1 MNKIG
6 ISKLA
11 FLFCFFLFS
20 TFAISQRTITGN
32 VSDEKGPL
40 PGANVIEQGTQN
52 GVSTDF
58 DGNYQITLESD
69 SSSIEI
75 SYTGFFSQTI
85 KVGEQSSI
93 NLILKEDSQLLNEV
107 VVTSLGFKVSRDEQG
122 STSSVVNTQAV
133 VRSGEPTLLNTLSGK
148 AAGVQIRR
156 VSGDPGAGATIR
168 IRGANTI
175 FGASDP
181 LFIVDGV
188 PMNNSS
194 NYNSGDGRG
203 SRSGGVSNGS
213 RINDLNPSDI
223 ATLEVLKGAS
233 AAAVWGS
240 RAANG
245 VVVITTKEGQSGN
258 AKFTFTS
265 TYSMDEVSER
275 IPMQDTWGQGRAGVY
290 GATRAESWGDY
301 IPDRTGG
308 ADIFN
313 TSGQFF
319 TARDGDVYYPITAKN
334 SKETFVDKNWDNA
347 VQTGTFF
354 QNDLTISGG
363 ADTGKYFFSL
373 SNITQ
378 EGIII
383 GSAYDRTN
391 LRFNYN
397 AKLNDVISLSNK
409 MAYTYSLSDRIQQ
422 SSNTAGIMLGLLR
435 TPADFDN
442 TDYIGKYT
450 SSSGAETLNRH
461 RSYRRYLGNS
471 QNPSY
476 NNPGWTVNEQTSRAT
491 VNRITATPQITIKPN
506 NWLQIIGRGNIDFSD
521 DRRTTLYPIGS
532 AGSAFNNGAFF
543 ESEIAQRQ
551 YSFDLIGRATSDLT
565 SDISLTSTVGWSLND
580 RTYNR
585 NSGSVTGFL
594 VDSQKQT
601 TSLNSA
607 AEATSFS
614 NFRTFRKSNRGY
626 AVLNFDMF
634 DQLYLNFSGG
644 VESSSTIKGTFF
656 YPSVDAAW
664 NFTKSTIESSV
675 LSFGKLRASWGKVGV
690 QPSPH
695 QFQTLA
701 EGGFSYSSYSDPLRV
716 DSFGGGFRLDNNL
729 GNPNLEPEIKT
740 EWEIGTDLR
749 FLDNDLTLG
758 FTYYANQ
765 IEGILLD
772 VNLSPS
778 SGFSTQYGNFG
789 SMTNNGLELDLGW
802 KAINKENLQLT
813 TSLNWSKNTNE
824 VTDLFGTETINLSPG
839 ASASSRAIVGQQLGV
854 LFGTGSLTNPDG
866 SFKLDANGFP
876 QITPSPIILGDPNP
890 DWRAGLGFNLNYK
903 KLSLNVVVEHSE
915 GGDFMPRTLWVLHR
929 FGTTTATSNRETL
942 SQDLVNYRGNTV
954 TAGTTVRGNIKDFG
968 GGQVLLDENWYRTGI
983 GGGFGDN
990 QAYNF
995 GVYDATFTKVRELSL
1010 SYLIDGDGLNYI
1022 LGLDNIKLTVTGR
1035 NLININNVPGI
1046 DPETNQ
1052 YGVGNALGLDYF
1064 TNPQTK
1070 SVLFSAAFNF

>member
-1 MNKIG
+1 MKQLSKKLILSLCICLSLFAQQAFSQT
-6 ISKLA
+6 IS
-11 FLFCFFLFS
+11 
-20 TFAISQRTITGN
+20 GN
-32 VSDEKGPL
+32 VTDEAGVPL
-40 PGANVIEQGTQN
+40 PGANVIIEGTST

-58 DGNYQITLESD
+58 DGNFQIQVEQGQVLQFSFIGYMTKNITLEGQD
-69 SSSIEI
+69 TINI
-75 SYTGFFSQTI
+75 SL
-85 KVGEQSSI
+85 EPD
-93 NLILKEDSQLLNEV
+93 NQLEEV
-107 VVTSLGFKVSRDEQG
+107 VVTSLGFKVLRDQQG
-122 STSSVVNTQAV
+122 STSSVVSTNAV
-133 VRSGEPTLLNTLSGK
+133 VRSGEPTLLNSLSGK

-156 VSGDPGAGATIR
+156 VSGDPGTGSTIR

-175 FGASDP
+175 SGASDP

-223 ATLEVLKGAS
+223 ASIEVLKGAS

-245 VVVITTKEGQSGN
+245 VVVIRTKEGQSGD
-258 AKFTFTS
+258 AKITFS
-265 TYSMDEVSER
+265 SSYSFDEVSEK
-275 IPMQDTWGQGRAGVY
+275 IPMQDTWGQGRGGVY

-301 IPDRTGG
+301 IADRAGG
-308 ADIFN
+308 ADTFN

-319 TARDGDVYYPITAKN
+319 TAQDGSLYYPITAKN
-334 SKETFVDKNWDNA
+334 SRETFVDKNWDNA
-347 VQTGTFF
+347 MQTGAIF
-354 QNDLTISGG
+354 QNDFTISGG
-363 ADTGKYFFSL
+363 SEGQKYFFSL
-373 SNITQ
+373 SNLSQ

-409 MAYTYSLSDRIQQ
+409 IAYTYSVSDRIQG

-442 TDYIGKYT
+442 TDYIGTFT
-450 SSSGAETLNRH
+450 SSSGEETLNRQ

-491 VNRITATPQITIKPN
+491 VNRFTATPEITITPN
-506 NWLQIIGRGNIDFSD
+506 NWLKIIGRGNIDFAD

-551 YSFDLIGRATSDLT
+551 YSFDLIGRATTELT

-580 RTYNR
+580 RQYNR

-607 AEATSFS
+607 AEATSFQ
-614 NFRTFRKSNRGY
+614 NFRTFRRSNRGY
-626 AVLNFDMF
+626 AVLNFDIF
-634 DQLYLNFSGG
+634 DQLFVNFSGG
-644 VESSSTIKGTFF
+644 LESSSTVNGTFF

-664 NFTKSTIESSV
+664 NFTESVLESSV
-675 LSFGKLRASWGKVGV
+675 LSFGKLRASWGQVGV

-701 EGGFSYSSYSDPLRV
+701 EGGFSYSSYSDPIDI

-749 FLDNDLTLG
+749 FFDNDLTFGL
-758 FTYYANQ
+758 TYYDNK

-789 SMTNNGLELDLGW
+789 SMTNNGIELDLGW
-802 KAINKENLQLT
+802 NAIKKEDFKLS

-854 LFGTGSLTNPDG
+854 LFGTGSQTNPDG
-866 SFKLDANGFP
+866 SFLLDANGFP
-876 QITPSPIILGDPNP
+876 QITPSPVILGDPNP

-929 FGTTTATSNRETL
+929 FGTTQATSNRVTL

-1010 SYLIDGDGLNYI
+1010 SYLLDGDGLNSI
-1022 LGLDNIKLTVTGR
+1022 LGLDNIRLTATAR

-1070 SVLFSAAFNF
+1070 SVLFTAAFNF

>member
-1 MNKIG
+1 MKHLSKRLILSLCFCLSLFAQQAFSQT
-6 ISKLA
+6 IS
-11 FLFCFFLFS
+11 
-20 TFAISQRTITGN
+20 GN
-32 VSDEKGPL
+32 VTDEAGVPL
-40 PGANVIEQGTQN
+40 PAANVIIEGTSV

-58 DGNYQITLESD
+58 DGNFQIQVEQGQVLQFSFIGYMTKNITLEGQD
-69 SSSIEI
+69 TINI
-75 SYTGFFSQTI
+75 SL
-85 KVGEQSSI
+85 EPD
-93 NLILKEDSQLLNEV
+93 NQLEEV
-107 VVTSLGFKVSRDEQG
+107 VVTSLGFKVLRDQQG
-122 STSSVVNTQAV
+122 STSSVVSTNAV
-133 VRSGEPTLLNTLSGK
+133 VRSGEPTLLNSLSGK

-156 VSGDPGAGATIR
+156 VSGDPGAGSTIR

-175 FGASDP
+175 SGASDP

-203 SRSGGVSNGS
+203 SRAGGVSNGS
-213 RINDLNPSDI
+213 RINDINPSDI
-223 ATLEVLKGAS
+223 ASIEVLKGAS

-245 VVVITTKEGQSGN
+245 VVVIRTKEGQSGD
-258 AKFTFTS
+258 AKITFS
-265 TYSMDEVSER
+265 SSYSFDEVSEK
-275 IPMQDTWGQGRAGVY
+275 IPMQDTWGQGRGGVY

-301 IPDRTGG
+301 IAGRAGG
-308 ADIFN
+308 ADTFN

-319 TARDGDVYYPITAKN
+319 TAQDGSLYYPITAKN
-334 SKETFVDKNWDNA
+334 SRETFVDKNWDNA
-347 VQTGTFF
+347 MQTGAIF
-354 QNDLTISGG
+354 QNDFTISGG
-363 ADTGKYFFSL
+363 SEGQKYFFSL
-373 SNITQ
+373 SNLSQ

-409 MAYTYSLSDRIQQ
+409 IAYTYSVSDRIQG

-442 TDYIGKYT
+442 TDYIGTYT
-450 SSSGAETLNRH
+450 SSSGEETLNRQ

-491 VNRITATPQITIKPN
+491 VNRFTATPEITITPN
-506 NWLQIIGRGNIDFSD
+506 NWLKIIGRGNIDFAD

-532 AGSAFNNGAFF
+532 AGSEFNNGAFF

-551 YSFDLIGRATSDLT
+551 YSFDLIGRATTELT

-580 RTYNR
+580 RQYNR

-607 AEATSFS
+607 AEATSFQ
-614 NFRTFRKSNRGY
+614 NFRTFRRSNRGY
-626 AVLNFDMF
+626 AVLNFDIF
-634 DQLYLNFSGG
+634 DQLFVNFSGG
-644 VESSSTIKGTFF
+644 LESSSTVNGTFF

-664 NFTKSTIESSV
+664 NFTESVLESSV
-675 LSFGKLRASWGKVGV
+675 LSFGKLRASWGQVGV

-701 EGGFSYSSYSDPLRV
+701 EGGFSYSSYSDPIDI

-749 FLDNDLTLG
+749 FFDNDLTFGL
-758 FTYYANQ
+758 TYYDNK

-789 SMTNNGLELDLGW
+789 SMTNNGIELDLGW
-802 KAINKENLQLT
+802 NAIKKEDFKLS

-854 LFGTGSLTNPDG
+854 LFGTGSQTNPDG
-866 SFKLDANGFP
+866 SFLLDANGFP
-876 QITPSPIILGDPNP
+876 QITPSPVILGDPNP

-929 FGTTTATSNRETL
+929 FGTTEATSNRVTL

-1010 SYLIDGDGLNYI
+1010 SYLLDGDGLNSI
-1022 LGLDNIKLTVTGR
+1022 LGLDNIRLTATAR

-1070 SVLFSAAFNF
+1070 SVLFTAAFNF

>member
-1 MNKIG
+1 MKHLSKRLILSLCFCLSLFAQQAFSQT
-6 ISKLA
+6 IS
-11 FLFCFFLFS
+11 
-20 TFAISQRTITGN
+20 GN
-32 VSDEKGPL
+32 VTDEAGVPL
-40 PGANVIEQGTQN
+40 PAANVIIEGTSI

-58 DGNYQITLESD
+58 DGNFQIQVEQGQVLQFSFIGYMTKNITLEGQD
-69 SSSIEI
+69 TINI
-75 SYTGFFSQTI
+75 SL
-85 KVGEQSSI
+85 EPD
-93 NLILKEDSQLLNEV
+93 NQLEEV
-107 VVTSLGFKVSRDEQG
+107 VVTSLGFKVLRDQQG
-122 STSSVVNTQAV
+122 STSSVVSTNAV
-133 VRSGEPTLLNTLSGK
+133 VRSGEPTLLNSLSGK

-156 VSGDPGAGATIR
+156 VSGDPGAGSTIR

-175 FGASDP
+175 SGASDP

-203 SRSGGVSNGS
+203 SRAGGVSNGS
-213 RINDLNPSDI
+213 RINDINPSDI
-223 ATLEVLKGAS
+223 ASIEVLKGAS

-245 VVVITTKEGQSGN
+245 VVVIRTKEGQSGD
-258 AKFTFTS
+258 AKITFS
-265 TYSMDEVSER
+265 SSYSFDEVSEK
-275 IPMQDTWGQGRAGVY
+275 IPMQDTWGQGRGGVY

-301 IPDRTGG
+301 IADRAGG
-308 ADIFN
+308 ADTFN

-319 TARDGDVYYPITAKN
+319 TAQDGSLYYPITAKN
-334 SKETFVDKNWDNA
+334 SRETFVDKNWDNA
-347 VQTGTFF
+347 MQTGAIF
-354 QNDLTISGG
+354 QNDFTISGG
-363 ADTGKYFFSL
+363 SEGQKYFFSL
-373 SNITQ
+373 SNLSQ

-409 MAYTYSLSDRIQQ
+409 IAYTYSVSDRIQG

-442 TDYIGKYT
+442 TDYIGTYT
-450 SSSGAETLNRH
+450 SSSGEETLNRQ

-491 VNRITATPQITIKPN
+491 VNRFTATPEITITPN
-506 NWLQIIGRGNIDFSD
+506 NWLKIIGRGNIDFAD

-551 YSFDLIGRATSDLT
+551 YSFDLIGRATTELT

-580 RTYNR
+580 RQYNR

-607 AEATSFS
+607 AEATSFQ
-614 NFRTFRKSNRGY
+614 NFRTFRRSNRGY
-626 AVLNFDMF
+626 AVLNFDIF
-634 DQLYLNFSGG
+634 DQLFVNFSGG
-644 VESSSTIKGTFF
+644 LESSSTVNGTFF

-664 NFTKSTIESSV
+664 NFTESVLESSV
-675 LSFGKLRASWGKVGV
+675 LSFGKLRASWGQVGV

-701 EGGFSYSSYSDPLRV
+701 EGGFSYSSYSDPIDI

-749 FLDNDLTLG
+749 FFDNDLTFGL
-758 FTYYANQ
+758 TYYDNK

-789 SMTNNGLELDLGW
+789 SMTNNGIELDLGW
-802 KAINKENLQLT
+802 NAIKKEDFKLS

-854 LFGTGSLTNPDG
+854 LFGTGSQTNPDG
-866 SFKLDANGFP
+866 SFLLDANGFP
-876 QITPSPIILGDPNP
+876 QITPSPVILGDPNP

-903 KLSLNVVVEHSE
+903 KLSLNVVIEHSE

-929 FGTTTATSNRETL
+929 FGTTEATSNRVTL

-1010 SYLIDGDGLNYI
+1010 SYLLDGDGLNSI
-1022 LGLDNIKLTVTGR
+1022 LGLDNIRLTATAR

-1070 SVLFSAAFNF
+1070 SVLFTAAFNF

>member
-1 MNKIG
+1 MKQLSTTLILSLCFCLSLFAQQAFSQT
-6 ISKLA
+6 IS
-11 FLFCFFLFS
+11 
-20 TFAISQRTITGN
+20 GN
-32 VSDEKGPL
+32 VTDEAGVPL
-40 PGANVIEQGTQN
+40 PGANVIIEGTSS

-58 DGNYQITLESD
+58 DGNFQIQAEQGQVLQF
-69 SSSIEI
+69 
-75 SYTGFFSQTI
+75 SYIGYMTQDI
-85 KVGEQSSI
+85 KVEGQDTI
-93 NLILKEDSQLLNEV
+93 NVSLEPDNQLEEV
-107 VVTSLGFKVSRDEQG
+107 VVTSLGFKVLRDQQG
-122 STSSVVNTQAV
+122 STSSVVSTNSV
-133 VRSGEPTLLNTLSGK
+133 VRSGEPTLLNSLSGK

-156 VSGDPGAGATIR
+156 ISGDPGAGSTIR

-175 FGASDP
+175 SGASDP

-194 NYNSGDGRG
+194 NYNSADGRG
-203 SRSGGVSNGS
+203 SRAGGVSNGS
-213 RINDLNPSDI
+213 RINDINPSDI
-223 ATLEVLKGAS
+223 ASIEVLKGAS

-245 VVVITTKEGQSGN
+245 VVVITTKEGQSGD
-258 AKFTFTS
+258 AKITFS
-265 TYSMDEVSER
+265 SSYSFDEVSER
-275 IPMQDTWGQGRAGVY
+275 IPMQNTWGQGRGGVY

-301 IPDRTGG
+301 MPDRAGG
-308 ADIFN
+308 ADTFD

-319 TARDGDVYYPITAKN
+319 TAQDGSIYYPITGKN
-334 SKETFVDKNWDNA
+334 SRESYVDRNWENA
-347 VQTGTFF
+347 MQTGTIF

-363 ADTGKYFFSL
+363 SDGQKYFFSL
-373 SNITQ
+373 SNLSQ
-378 EGIII
+378 DGIII

-409 MAYTYSLSDRIQQ
+409 MAYTYSVSDRIQG

-435 TPADFDN
+435 TPPDFDN
-442 TDYIGKYT
+442 TDYIGTYT

-491 VNRITATPQITIKPN
+491 VNRLTATPEITITPN
-506 NWLQIIGRGNIDFSD
+506 NWLQIIGRGNIDFAD
-521 DRRTTLYPIGS
+521 DRRTTFYPIGS
-532 AGSAFNNGAFF
+532 AGSDFNNGAFY

-551 YSFDLIGRATSDLT
+551 YSFDLIGRATTELT

-580 RTYNR
+580 RQYNR

-607 AEATSFS
+607 AEATSFE
-614 NFRTFRKSNRGY
+614 NFRTFRRSNRGY

-634 DQLYLNFSGG
+634 DQLFVNFSGG
-644 VESSSTIKGTFF
+644 LESSSTVNGTFF

-664 NFTKSTIESSV
+664 NFTESVLESSV

-701 EGGFSYSSYSDPLRV
+701 EGGFQYSTYSDPIAV

-749 FLDNDLTLG
+749 FFNNDLTFGL
-758 FTYYANQ
+758 TYYDNV

-772 VNLSPS
+772 VSLSPS

-789 SMTNNGLELDLGW
+789 SMTNNGIELDLGW
-802 KAINKENLQLT
+802 NAIKKEDFKLS

-854 LFGTGSLTNPDG
+854 LFGTGSQTNPDG
-866 SFKLDANGFP
+866 SFILDENGFP
-876 QITPSPIILGDPNP
+876 QITPSPVILGDPNP

-903 KLSLNVVVEHSE
+903 KLSLNVVIEHSE

-929 FGTTTATSNRETL
+929 FGTTEATSNRVTL

-954 TAGTTVRGNIKDFG
+954 NAGTTVRGNIKDFG

-990 QAYNF
+990 QVYNF

-1010 SYLIDGDGLNYI
+1010 SYLIDSEGLNSI
-1022 LGLDNIKLTVTGR
+1022 LGLDNIKLTATAR

-1070 SVLFSAAFNF
+1070 SVLFTAAFNF

>member
-1 MNKIG
+1 MKQLSKKLILSLCICLSLFAQQAFSQT
-6 ISKLA
+6 IS
-11 FLFCFFLFS
+11 
-20 TFAISQRTITGN
+20 GN
-32 VSDEKGPL
+32 VTDEAGVPL
-40 PGANVIEQGTQN
+40 PGANVIIEGTST

-58 DGNYQITLESD
+58 DGNFQIQVEQGQVLQFSFIGYMTKNITLEGQD
-69 SSSIEI
+69 
-75 SYTGFFSQTI
+75 TI
-85 KVGEQSSI
+85 NTSLEPD
-93 NLILKEDSQLLNEV
+93 NQLEEV
-107 VVTSLGFKVSRDEQG
+107 VVTSLGFKVLRDQQG
-122 STSSVVNTQAV
+122 STSSVVSTNAV
-133 VRSGEPTLLNTLSGK
+133 VRSGEPTLLNSLSGK

-156 VSGDPGAGATIR
+156 VSGDPGAGSTIR

-175 FGASDP
+175 SGASDP

-223 ATLEVLKGAS
+223 ASIEVLKGAS

-245 VVVITTKEGQSGN
+245 VVVIRTKEGQSGD
-258 AKFTFTS
+258 AKITFS
-265 TYSMDEVSER
+265 SSYSFDEVSEK
-275 IPMQDTWGQGRAGVY
+275 IPMQDTWGQGRGGVY

-301 IPDRTGG
+301 IADRAGG
-308 ADIFN
+308 ADTFN

-319 TARDGDVYYPITAKN
+319 TAQDGSLYYPITAKN
-334 SKETFVDKNWDNA
+334 SRETFVDKNWDNA
-347 VQTGTFF
+347 MQTGAIF
-354 QNDLTISGG
+354 QNDFTISGG
-363 ADTGKYFFSL
+363 SEGQKYFFSL
-373 SNITQ
+373 SNLSQ

-409 MAYTYSLSDRIQQ
+409 IAYTYSVSDRIQG

-442 TDYIGKYT
+442 TDYIGTYT
-450 SSSGAETLNRH
+450 SSSGEETLNRQ

-491 VNRITATPQITIKPN
+491 VNRFTATPEITITPN
-506 NWLQIIGRGNIDFSD
+506 NWLKIIGRGNIDFAD

-551 YSFDLIGRATSDLT
+551 YSFDLIGRATTELT

-580 RTYNR
+580 RQYNR

-607 AEATSFS
+607 AEATSFQ
-614 NFRTFRKSNRGY
+614 NFRTFRRSNRGY
-626 AVLNFDMF
+626 AVLNFDIF
-634 DQLYLNFSGG
+634 DQLFVNFSGG
-644 VESSSTIKGTFF
+644 LESSSTVNGTFF

-664 NFTKSTIESSV
+664 NFTESVLESSV
-675 LSFGKLRASWGKVGV
+675 LSFGKLRASWGQVGV

-701 EGGFSYSSYSDPLRV
+701 EGGFSYSSYSDPIDI

-749 FLDNDLTLG
+749 FFDNDLTFGL
-758 FTYYANQ
+758 TYYDNK

-789 SMTNNGLELDLGW
+789 SMTNNGIELDLGW
-802 KAINKENLQLT
+802 NAIKKEDFKLS

-854 LFGTGSLTNPDG
+854 LFGTGSQTNPDG
-866 SFKLDANGFP
+866 SFLLDANGFP
-876 QITPSPIILGDPNP
+876 QITPSPVILGDPNP

-929 FGTTTATSNRETL
+929 FGTTEATSNRVTL

-1010 SYLIDGDGLNYI
+1010 SYLLDGDGLNSI
-1022 LGLDNIKLTVTGR
+1022 LGLDNIRLTATAR

-1070 SVLFSAAFNF
+1070 SVLFTAAFNF

>member
-1 MNKIG
+1 MKKIS

-11 FLFCFFLFS
+11 FLFCFFVFS
-20 TFAISQRTITGN
+20 NYAISQQTITGN
-32 VSDEKGPL
+32 VSDDNGPL
-40 PGANVIEQGTQN
+40 PGANIIEKGTQN

-85 KVGEQSSI
+85 KVSEQSSI
-93 NLILKEDSQLLNEV
+93 DVILKQDSQLLNEV

-122 STSSVVNTQAV
+122 SASSVVNTEAV

-175 FGASDP
+175 SGASDP

-319 TARDGDVYYPITAKN
+319 TARDGNVYYPITAKN

-442 TDYIGKYT
+442 TDYIGTYT

-607 AEATSFS
+607 AEATSFD

-664 NFTKSTIESSV
+664 NFTKSTINSSV

-740 EWEIGTDLR
+740 EWEIGADLR
-749 FLDNDLTLG
+749 FLDDDLTLG
-758 FTYYANQ
+758 FTYYDNQ

-802 KAINKENLQLT
+802 KAINKDNLQLT

-824 VTDLFGTETINLSPG
+824 VTDLYGTETINLSPG
-839 ASASSRAIVGQQLGV
+839 ASASSRAIVGEQLGV
-854 LFGTGSLTNPDG
+854 LFGTGSQTNPDG
-866 SFKLDANGFP
+866 TLLLDANGFP
-876 QITPSPIILGDPNP
+876 QITPSPVILGDPNP

-1010 SYLIDGDGLNYI
+1010 SYLIDSDGLNYI
-1022 LGLDNIKLTVTGR
+1022 LGLDNIKLTLTGR

>member
-1 MNKIG
+1 MKQL
-6 ISKLA
+6 SKKLILSLCICLS
-11 FLFCFFLFS
+11 LFAQQ
-20 TFAISQRTITGN
+20 AISQTISGN
-32 VSDEKGPL
+32 VTDEAGVPL
-40 PGANVIEQGTQN
+40 PGANVIIEGTSI

-58 DGNYQITLESD
+58 DGNFQIQVEQGQVLQFSFIGYMTKNITLEGQD
-69 SSSIEI
+69 TINI
-75 SYTGFFSQTI
+75 SL
-85 KVGEQSSI
+85 EPD
-93 NLILKEDSQLLNEV
+93 NQLEEV
-107 VVTSLGFKVSRDEQG
+107 VVTSLGFKVLRDQQG
-122 STSSVVNTQAV
+122 STSSVVSTNAV
-133 VRSGEPTLLNTLSGK
+133 VRSGEPTLLNSLSGK

-156 VSGDPGAGATIR
+156 VSGDPGAGSTIR

-175 FGASDP
+175 SGASDP

-203 SRSGGVSNGS
+203 SRAGGVSNGS
-213 RINDLNPSDI
+213 RINDINPSDI
-223 ATLEVLKGAS
+223 ASIEVLKGAS

-245 VVVITTKEGQSGN
+245 VVVIRTKEGQSGD
-258 AKFTFTS
+258 AKITFS
-265 TYSMDEVSER
+265 SSYSFDEVSEK
-275 IPMQDTWGQGRAGVY
+275 IPMQDTWGQGRGGVY

-301 IPDRTGG
+301 IADRAGG
-308 ADIFN
+308 ADTFN

-319 TARDGDVYYPITAKN
+319 TAQDGSLYYPITAKN
-334 SKETFVDKNWDNA
+334 SRETFVDKNWDNA
-347 VQTGTFF
+347 MQTGAIF
-354 QNDLTISGG
+354 QNDFTISGG
-363 ADTGKYFFSL
+363 SEGQKYFFSL
-373 SNITQ
+373 SNLSQ

-397 AKLNDVISLSNK
+397 AKLNDMISLSNK
-409 MAYTYSLSDRIQQ
+409 IAYTYSVSDRIQG

-442 TDYIGKYT
+442 TDYIGTYT
-450 SSSGAETLNRH
+450 SSSGEETLNRQ

-491 VNRITATPQITIKPN
+491 VNRFTATPEITITPN
-506 NWLQIIGRGNIDFSD
+506 NWLKIIGRGNIDFAD

-551 YSFDLIGRATSDLT
+551 YSFDLIGRATTELT

-580 RTYNR
+580 RQYNR

-607 AEATSFS
+607 AEATSFQ
-614 NFRTFRKSNRGY
+614 NFRTFRRSNRGY
-626 AVLNFDMF
+626 AVLNFDIF
-634 DQLYLNFSGG
+634 DQLFVNFSGG
-644 VESSSTIKGTFF
+644 LESSSTVNGTFF

-664 NFTKSTIESSV
+664 NFTESVLESSV
-675 LSFGKLRASWGKVGV
+675 LSFGKLRASWGQVGV

-701 EGGFSYSSYSDPLRV
+701 EGGFSYSSYSDPIDI

-749 FLDNDLTLG
+749 FFENDLTFGL
-758 FTYYANQ
+758 TYYDNK

-789 SMTNNGLELDLGW
+789 SMTNNGIELDLGW
-802 KAINKENLQLT
+802 NAIKKEDFKLS

-854 LFGTGSLTNPDG
+854 LFGTGSQTNPDG
-866 SFKLDANGFP
+866 SFILDENGFP
-876 QITPSPIILGDPNP
+876 QITPSPVILGDPNP

-929 FGTTTATSNRETL
+929 FGTTEATSNRVTL

-1010 SYLIDGDGLNYI
+1010 SYLLDGDGLNSI
-1022 LGLDNIKLTVTGR
+1022 LGLDNIRLTATAR

-1070 SVLFSAAFNF
+1070 SVLFTAAFNF

>member
-1 MNKIG
+1 MKHLSKRLILSLCFCLSLFAQQAFSQT
-6 ISKLA
+6 IS
-11 FLFCFFLFS
+11 
-20 TFAISQRTITGN
+20 GN
-32 VSDEKGPL
+32 VTDEAGVPL
-40 PGANVIEQGTQN
+40 PAANVIIEGTSI

-58 DGNYQITLESD
+58 DGNFQIQVEQGQVLQFSFIGYMTKNITLEGQD
-69 SSSIEI
+69 TINI
-75 SYTGFFSQTI
+75 SL
-85 KVGEQSSI
+85 EPD
-93 NLILKEDSQLLNEV
+93 NQLEEV
-107 VVTSLGFKVSRDEQG
+107 VVTSLGFKVLRDQQG
-122 STSSVVNTQAV
+122 STSSVVSTNAV
-133 VRSGEPTLLNTLSGK
+133 VRSGEPTLLNSLSGK

-156 VSGDPGAGATIR
+156 VSGDPGAGSTIR

-175 FGASDP
+175 SGASDP

-203 SRSGGVSNGS
+203 SRAGGVSNGS
-213 RINDLNPSDI
+213 RINDINPSDI
-223 ATLEVLKGAS
+223 ASIEVLKGAS

-245 VVVITTKEGQSGN
+245 VVVIRTKEGQSGD
-258 AKFTFTS
+258 AKITFS
-265 TYSMDEVSER
+265 SSYSFDEVSEK
-275 IPMQDTWGQGRAGVY
+275 IPMQDTWGQGRGGVY

-301 IPDRTGG
+301 IADRAGG
-308 ADIFN
+308 ADTFN

-319 TARDGDVYYPITAKN
+319 TAQDGSLYYPITAKN
-334 SKETFVDKNWDNA
+334 SRETFVDKNWDNA
-347 VQTGTFF
+347 MQTGAIF
-354 QNDLTISGG
+354 QNDFTISGG
-363 ADTGKYFFSL
+363 SEGQKYFFSL
-373 SNITQ
+373 SNLSQ

-409 MAYTYSLSDRIQQ
+409 IAYTYSVSDRIQG

-442 TDYIGKYT
+442 TDYIGTYT
-450 SSSGAETLNRH
+450 SSSGEETLNRQ

-491 VNRITATPQITIKPN
+491 VNRFTATPEITITPN
-506 NWLQIIGRGNIDFSD
+506 NWLKIIGRGNIDFAD

-532 AGSAFNNGAFF
+532 AGSAFNNGAFY

-551 YSFDLIGRATSDLT
+551 YSFDLIGRATTELT

-580 RTYNR
+580 RQYNR

-607 AEATSFS
+607 AEATSFQ
-614 NFRTFRKSNRGY
+614 NFRTFRRSNRGY
-626 AVLNFDMF
+626 AVLNFDIF
-634 DQLYLNFSGG
+634 DQLFVNFSGG
-644 VESSSTIKGTFF
+644 LESSSTVNGTFF

-664 NFTKSTIESSV
+664 NFTESVLESSV
-675 LSFGKLRASWGKVGV
+675 LSFGKLRASWGQVGV

-701 EGGFSYSSYSDPLRV
+701 EGGFSYSSYSDPIDI

-749 FLDNDLTLG
+749 FFDNDLTFGL
-758 FTYYANQ
+758 TYYDNK

-789 SMTNNGLELDLGW
+789 SMTNNGIELDLGW
-802 KAINKENLQLT
+802 NAIKKEDFKLS

-854 LFGTGSLTNPDG
+854 LFGTGSQTNPDG
-866 SFKLDANGFP
+866 SFLLDANGFP
-876 QITPSPIILGDPNP
+876 QITPSPVILGDPNP

-915 GGDFMPRTLWVLHR
+915 GGDFMPRTLWVLNR
-929 FGTTTATSNRETL
+929 FGTTEATSNRVTL

-1010 SYLIDGDGLNYI
+1010 SYLLDGDGLNSI
-1022 LGLDNIKLTVTGR
+1022 LGLDNIRLTATAR

-1070 SVLFSAAFNF
+1070 SVLFTAAFNF

>member
-1 MNKIG
+1 MKKIS

-11 FLFCFFLFS
+11 FLFCFFVFS
-20 TFAISQRTITGN
+20 NYAISQQTITGN
-32 VSDEKGPL
+32 VSDDNGPL
-40 PGANVIEQGTQN
+40 PGANIIEKGTQN

-58 DGNYQITLESD
+58 DGNYQITLEGD

-93 NLILKEDSQLLNEV
+93 DLILKEDSQLLNEV

-175 FGASDP
+175 SGASDP

-301 IPDRTGG
+301 IPERTGG

-319 TARDGDVYYPITAKN
+319 TARDGEVYYPITSKN

-442 TDYIGKYT
+442 TDYIGTYT

-607 AEATSFS
+607 AEATSFD

-1010 SYLIDGDGLNYI
+1010 SYLIDSDGLNYI
-1022 LGLDNIKLTVTGR
+1022 LGLDNIKLTLTGR

>member
-1 MNKIG
+1 MKHLSKRLILSLCFCLSLFAQQAFSQT
-6 ISKLA
+6 IS
-11 FLFCFFLFS
+11 
-20 TFAISQRTITGN
+20 GN
-32 VSDEKGPL
+32 VTDEAGVPL
-40 PGANVIEQGTQN
+40 PAANVIIEGTSV

-58 DGNYQITLESD
+58 DGNFQIQVEQGQVLQFSFIGYMTKNITLEGQD
-69 SSSIEI
+69 TINI
-75 SYTGFFSQTI
+75 SL
-85 KVGEQSSI
+85 EPD
-93 NLILKEDSQLLNEV
+93 NQLEEV
-107 VVTSLGFKVSRDEQG
+107 VVTSLGFKVLRDQQG
-122 STSSVVNTQAV
+122 STSSVVSTNAV
-133 VRSGEPTLLNTLSGK
+133 VRSGEPTLLNSLSGK

-156 VSGDPGAGATIR
+156 VSGDPGAGSTIR

-175 FGASDP
+175 SGASDP

-203 SRSGGVSNGS
+203 SRAGGVSNGS
-213 RINDLNPSDI
+213 RINDINPSDI
-223 ATLEVLKGAS
+223 ASIEVLKGAS

-245 VVVITTKEGQSGN
+245 VVVIRTKEGQSGD
-258 AKFTFTS
+258 AKITFS
-265 TYSMDEVSER
+265 SSYSFDEVSEK
-275 IPMQDTWGQGRAGVY
+275 IPMQDTWGQGRGGVY

-301 IPDRTGG
+301 IAGRAGG
-308 ADIFN
+308 ADTFN

-319 TARDGDVYYPITAKN
+319 TAQDGSLYYPITAKN
-334 SKETFVDKNWDNA
+334 SRETFVDKNWDNA
-347 VQTGTFF
+347 MQTGAIF
-354 QNDLTISGG
+354 QNDFTISGG
-363 ADTGKYFFSL
+363 SEGQKYFFSL
-373 SNITQ
+373 SNLSQ

-409 MAYTYSLSDRIQQ
+409 IAYTYSVSDRIQG

-442 TDYIGKYT
+442 TDYIGTYT
-450 SSSGAETLNRH
+450 SSSGEETLNRQ

-491 VNRITATPQITIKPN
+491 VNRFTATPEITITPN
-506 NWLQIIGRGNIDFSD
+506 NWLKIIGRGNIDFAD

-551 YSFDLIGRATSDLT
+551 YSFDLIGRATTELT

-580 RTYNR
+580 RQYNR

-607 AEATSFS
+607 AEATSFQ
-614 NFRTFRKSNRGY
+614 NFRTFRRSNRGY
-626 AVLNFDMF
+626 AVLNFDIF
-634 DQLYLNFSGG
+634 DQLFVNFSGG
-644 VESSSTIKGTFF
+644 LESSSTVNGTFF

-664 NFTKSTIESSV
+664 NFTESVLESSV
-675 LSFGKLRASWGKVGV
+675 LSFGKLRASWGQVGV

-701 EGGFSYSSYSDPLRV
+701 EGGFSYSSYSDPIDI

-749 FLDNDLTLG
+749 FFDNDLTFGL
-758 FTYYANQ
+758 TYYDNK

-789 SMTNNGLELDLGW
+789 SMTNNGIELDLGW
-802 KAINKENLQLT
+802 NAIKKEDFKLS

-854 LFGTGSLTNPDG
+854 LFGTGSQTNPDG
-866 SFKLDANGFP
+866 SFLLDANGFP
-876 QITPSPIILGDPNP
+876 QITPSPVILGDPNP

-929 FGTTTATSNRETL
+929 FGTTEATSNRVTL

-1010 SYLIDGDGLNYI
+1010 SYLLDGDGLNSI
-1022 LGLDNIKLTVTGR
+1022 LGLDNIRLTATAR

-1070 SVLFSAAFNF
+1070 SVLFTAAFNF

>member
-1 MNKIG
+1 MKQLSKKLILSLCICLSLFAQQAFSQT
-6 ISKLA
+6 IS
-11 FLFCFFLFS
+11 
-20 TFAISQRTITGN
+20 GN
-32 VSDEKGPL
+32 VTDEAGVPL
-40 PGANVIEQGTQN
+40 PGANVIIEGTST

-58 DGNYQITLESD
+58 DGNFQIQVEQGQVLQFSFIGYMTKNITLEGQD
-69 SSSIEI
+69 
-75 SYTGFFSQTI
+75 TI
-85 KVGEQSSI
+85 NTSLEPD
-93 NLILKEDSQLLNEV
+93 NQLEEV
-107 VVTSLGFKVSRDEQG
+107 VVTSLGFKVLRDQQG
-122 STSSVVNTQAV
+122 STSSVVSTNAV
-133 VRSGEPTLLNTLSGK
+133 VRSGEPTLLNSLSGK

-156 VSGDPGAGATIR
+156 VSGDPGAGSTIR

-175 FGASDP
+175 SGASDP

-203 SRSGGVSNGS
+203 SRAGGVSNGS
-213 RINDLNPSDI
+213 RINDINPSDI
-223 ATLEVLKGAS
+223 ASIEVLKGAS

-245 VVVITTKEGQSGN
+245 VVVIRTKEGQSGD
-258 AKFTFTS
+258 AKITFS
-265 TYSMDEVSER
+265 SSYSFDEVSEK
-275 IPMQDTWGQGRAGVY
+275 IPMQDTWGQGRGGVY

-301 IPDRTGG
+301 IADRAGG
-308 ADIFN
+308 VDTFN

-319 TARDGDVYYPITAKN
+319 TAQDGSLYYPITAKN
-334 SKETFVDKNWDNA
+334 SRETFVDKNWDNA
-347 VQTGTFF
+347 MQIGAIF
-354 QNDLTISGG
+354 QNDFTVSGG
-363 ADTGKYFFSL
+363 SEGQKYFFSL
-373 SNITQ
+373 SNLSQ

-409 MAYTYSLSDRIQQ
+409 IAYTYSVSDRIQG

-442 TDYIGKYT
+442 TDYIGTYT
-450 SSSGAETLNRH
+450 SSSGEETLNRQ

-491 VNRITATPQITIKPN
+491 VNRFTATPEITITPN
-506 NWLQIIGRGNIDFSD
+506 NWLKIIGRGNIDFAD

-551 YSFDLIGRATSDLT
+551 YSFDLIGRATTELT
-565 SDISLTSTVGWSLND
+565 SDV
-580 RTYNR
+580 RQYNR

-607 AEATSFS
+607 AEATSFQ
-614 NFRTFRKSNRGY
+614 NFRTFRRSNRGY
-626 AVLNFDMF
+626 AVLNFDIF
-634 DQLYLNFSGG
+634 DQLFVNFSGG
-644 VESSSTIKGTFF
+644 LESSSTVNGTFF

-664 NFTKSTIESSV
+664 NFTESVLESSV
-675 LSFGKLRASWGKVGV
+675 LSFGKLRASWGQVGV

-701 EGGFSYSSYSDPLRV
+701 EGGFSYSSYSDPIDI

-749 FLDNDLTLG
+749 FFDNDLTFGL
-758 FTYYANQ
+758 TYYDNK

-789 SMTNNGLELDLGW
+789 SMTNNGIELDLGW
-802 KAINKENLQLT
+802 NAIKKEDFKLS

-854 LFGTGSLTNPDG
+854 LFGTGSQTNPDG
-866 SFKLDANGFP
+866 SFLLDANGFP
-876 QITPSPIILGDPNP
+876 QITPSPVILGDPNP

-903 KLSLNVVVEHSE
+903 KLSLNVVIEHSE

-929 FGTTTATSNRETL
+929 FGTTEATSNRVTL

-1010 SYLIDGDGLNYI
+1010 SYLLDGDGLNSI
-1022 LGLDNIKLTVTGR
+1022 LGLDNIRLTATAR

-1070 SVLFSAAFNF
+1070 SVLFTAAFNF

>member
-1 MNKIG
+1 MKHLSKRLILSLCFCLSLFAQQAFSQT
-6 ISKLA
+6 IS
-11 FLFCFFLFS
+11 
-20 TFAISQRTITGN
+20 GN
-32 VSDEKGPL
+32 VTDEAGVPL
-40 PGANVIEQGTQN
+40 PAANVIIEGTSV

-58 DGNYQITLESD
+58 DGNFQIQVEQGQVLQFSFIGYMTKNITLEGQD
-69 SSSIEI
+69 TINI
-75 SYTGFFSQTI
+75 SL
-85 KVGEQSSI
+85 EPD
-93 NLILKEDSQLLNEV
+93 NQLEEV
-107 VVTSLGFKVSRDEQG
+107 VVTSLGFKVLRDQQG
-122 STSSVVNTQAV
+122 STSSVVSTNAV
-133 VRSGEPTLLNTLSGK
+133 VRSGEPTLLNSLSGK

-156 VSGDPGAGATIR
+156 VSGDPGAGSTIR

-175 FGASDP
+175 SGASDP

-203 SRSGGVSNGS
+203 SRAGGVSNGS
-213 RINDLNPSDI
+213 RINDINPSDI
-223 ATLEVLKGAS
+223 ASIEVLKGAS

-245 VVVITTKEGQSGN
+245 VVVIRTKEGQSGD
-258 AKFTFTS
+258 AKITFS
-265 TYSMDEVSER
+265 SSYSFDEVSEK
-275 IPMQDTWGQGRAGVY
+275 IPLQDTWGQGRGGVY

-301 IPDRTGG
+301 IADRAGG
-308 ADIFN
+308 ADTFN

-319 TARDGDVYYPITAKN
+319 TAQDGSLYYPITAKN
-334 SKETFVDKNWDNA
+334 SRETFVDKNWDNA
-347 VQTGTFF
+347 MQTGAIF
-354 QNDLTISGG
+354 QNDFTISGG
-363 ADTGKYFFSL
+363 SEGQKYFFSL
-373 SNITQ
+373 SNLSQ

-409 MAYTYSLSDRIQQ
+409 IAYTYSVSDRIQG

-442 TDYIGKYT
+442 TDYIGTYT
-450 SSSGAETLNRH
+450 SSSGEETLNRQ

-491 VNRITATPQITIKPN
+491 VNRFTATPEITITPN
-506 NWLQIIGRGNIDFSD
+506 NWLKIIGRGNIDFAD

-551 YSFDLIGRATSDLT
+551 YSFDLIGRATTELT

-580 RTYNR
+580 RQYNR

-607 AEATSFS
+607 AEATSFQ
-614 NFRTFRKSNRGY
+614 NFRTFRRSNRGY
-626 AVLNFDMF
+626 AVLNFDIF
-634 DQLYLNFSGG
+634 DQLFVNFSGG
-644 VESSSTIKGTFF
+644 LESSSTVNGTFF

-664 NFTKSTIESSV
+664 NFTESVLESSV
-675 LSFGKLRASWGKVGV
+675 LSFGKLRASWGQVGV

-701 EGGFSYSSYSDPLRV
+701 EGGFSYSSYSDPIDI

-749 FLDNDLTLG
+749 FFDNDLTFGL
-758 FTYYANQ
+758 TYYDNK

-789 SMTNNGLELDLGW
+789 SMTNNGIELDLGW
-802 KAINKENLQLT
+802 NAIKKEDFKLS

-854 LFGTGSLTNPDG
+854 LFGTGSQTNPDG
-866 SFKLDANGFP
+866 SFLLDANGFP
-876 QITPSPIILGDPNP
+876 QITPSPVILGDPNP

-929 FGTTTATSNRETL
+929 FGTTEATSNRVTL

-1010 SYLIDGDGLNYI
+1010 SYLLDGDGLNSI
-1022 LGLDNIKLTVTGR
+1022 LGLDNIRLTATAR

-1070 SVLFSAAFNF
+1070 SVLFTAAFNF

>member
-1 MNKIG
+1 MKHLSKRLILSLCFCLSLFAQQAFSQT
-6 ISKLA
+6 IS
-11 FLFCFFLFS
+11 
-20 TFAISQRTITGN
+20 GN
-32 VSDEKGPL
+32 VTDEAGVPL
-40 PGANVIEQGTQN
+40 PAANVIIEGTSI

-58 DGNYQITLESD
+58 DGNFQIQVEQGQVLQFSFIGYMTKNITLEGQD
-69 SSSIEI
+69 TINI
-75 SYTGFFSQTI
+75 SL
-85 KVGEQSSI
+85 EPD
-93 NLILKEDSQLLNEV
+93 NQLEEV
-107 VVTSLGFKVSRDEQG
+107 VVTSLGFKVLRDQQG
-122 STSSVVNTQAV
+122 STSSVVSTNAV
-133 VRSGEPTLLNTLSGK
+133 VRSGEPTLLNSLSGK

-156 VSGDPGAGATIR
+156 VSGDPGAGSTIR

-175 FGASDP
+175 SGASDP

-203 SRSGGVSNGS
+203 SRAGGVSNGS
-213 RINDLNPSDI
+213 RINDINPSDI
-223 ATLEVLKGAS
+223 ASIEVLKGAS

-245 VVVITTKEGQSGN
+245 VVVIRTKEGQSGD
-258 AKFTFTS
+258 AKITFS
-265 TYSMDEVSER
+265 SSYSFDEVSEK
-275 IPMQDTWGQGRAGVY
+275 IPMQDTWGQGRGGVY

-301 IPDRTGG
+301 IADRAGG
-308 ADIFN
+308 ADTFN

-319 TARDGDVYYPITAKN
+319 TAQDGSLYYPITAKN
-334 SKETFVDKNWDNA
+334 SRETFVDKNWDNA
-347 VQTGTFF
+347 MQTGAIF
-354 QNDLTISGG
+354 QNDFTISGG
-363 ADTGKYFFSL
+363 SEGQKYFFSL
-373 SNITQ
+373 SNLSQ

-409 MAYTYSLSDRIQQ
+409 IAYTYSVSDRIQG

-442 TDYIGKYT
+442 TDYIGTYT
-450 SSSGAETLNRH
+450 SSSGEETLNRQ

-491 VNRITATPQITIKPN
+491 VNRFTATPEITITPN
-506 NWLQIIGRGNIDFSD
+506 NWLKIIGRGNIDFAD

-532 AGSAFNNGAFF
+532 AGSEFNNGAFF

-551 YSFDLIGRATSDLT
+551 YSFDLIGRATTELT

-580 RTYNR
+580 RQYNR

-607 AEATSFS
+607 AEATSFQ
-614 NFRTFRKSNRGY
+614 NFRTFRRSNRGY
-626 AVLNFDMF
+626 AVLNFDIF
-634 DQLYLNFSGG
+634 DQLFVNFSGG
-644 VESSSTIKGTFF
+644 LESSSTVNGTFF

-664 NFTKSTIESSV
+664 NFTESVLESSV
-675 LSFGKLRASWGKVGV
+675 LSFGKLRASWGQVGV

-701 EGGFSYSSYSDPLRV
+701 EGGFSYSSYSDPIDI

-749 FLDNDLTLG
+749 FFDNDLTFGL
-758 FTYYANQ
+758 TYYDNK

-789 SMTNNGLELDLGW
+789 SMTNNGIELDLGW
-802 KAINKENLQLT
+802 NAIKKEDFKLS

-854 LFGTGSLTNPDG
+854 LFGTGSQTNPDG
-866 SFKLDANGFP
+866 SFLLDANGFP
-876 QITPSPIILGDPNP
+876 QITPSPVILGDPNP

-929 FGTTTATSNRETL
+929 FGTTEATSNRVTL

-1010 SYLIDGDGLNYI
+1010 SYLLDGDGLNSI
-1022 LGLDNIKLTVTGR
+1022 LGLDNIRLTATAR

-1070 SVLFSAAFNF
+1070 SVLFTAAFNF

>member
-1 MNKIG
+1 MKHLSKRLILSLCFCLSLFAQQAFSQT
-6 ISKLA
+6 IS
-11 FLFCFFLFS
+11 
-20 TFAISQRTITGN
+20 GN
-32 VSDEKGPL
+32 VTDEAGVPL
-40 PGANVIEQGTQN
+40 PAANVIIEGTSI

-58 DGNYQITLESD
+58 DGNFQIQVEQGQVLQFSFIGYMTKNITLEGQD
-69 SSSIEI
+69 TINI
-75 SYTGFFSQTI
+75 SL
-85 KVGEQSSI
+85 EPD
-93 NLILKEDSQLLNEV
+93 NQLEEV
-107 VVTSLGFKVSRDEQG
+107 VVTSLGFKVLRDQQG
-122 STSSVVNTQAV
+122 STSSVVSTNAV
-133 VRSGEPTLLNTLSGK
+133 VRSGEPTLLNSLSGK

-156 VSGDPGAGATIR
+156 VSGDPGAGSTIR

-175 FGASDP
+175 SGASDP

-203 SRSGGVSNGS
+203 SRAGGVSNGS
-213 RINDLNPSDI
+213 RINDINPSDI
-223 ATLEVLKGAS
+223 ASIEVLKGAS

-245 VVVITTKEGQSGN
+245 VVVIRTKEGQSGD
-258 AKFTFTS
+258 AKITFS
-265 TYSMDEVSER
+265 SSYSFDEVSEK
-275 IPMQDTWGQGRAGVY
+275 IPMQDTWGQGRGGVY

-301 IPDRTGG
+301 IAGRAGG
-308 ADIFN
+308 ADTFN

-319 TARDGDVYYPITAKN
+319 TAQDGSLYYPITAKN
-334 SKETFVDKNWDNA
+334 SRETFVDKNWDNA
-347 VQTGTFF
+347 MQTGAIF
-354 QNDLTISGG
+354 QNDFTISGG
-363 ADTGKYFFSL
+363 SEGQKYFFSL
-373 SNITQ
+373 SNLSQ

-409 MAYTYSLSDRIQQ
+409 IAYTYSVSDRIQG

-442 TDYIGKYT
+442 TDYIGTYT
-450 SSSGAETLNRH
+450 SSSGEETLNRQ

-491 VNRITATPQITIKPN
+491 VNRFTATPEITITPN
-506 NWLQIIGRGNIDFSD
+506 NWLKIIGRGNIDFAD

-532 AGSAFNNGAFF
+532 AGSEFNNGAFF

-551 YSFDLIGRATSDLT
+551 YSFDLIGRATTELT

-580 RTYNR
+580 RQYNR

-607 AEATSFS
+607 AEATSFQ
-614 NFRTFRKSNRGY
+614 NFRTFRRSNRGY
-626 AVLNFDMF
+626 AVLNFDIF
-634 DQLYLNFSGG
+634 DQLFVNFSGG
-644 VESSSTIKGTFF
+644 LESSSTVNGTFF

-664 NFTKSTIESSV
+664 NFTESVLESSV
-675 LSFGKLRASWGKVGV
+675 LSFGKLRASWGQVGV

-701 EGGFSYSSYSDPLRV
+701 EGGFSYSSYSDPIDI

-749 FLDNDLTLG
+749 FFDNDLTFGL
-758 FTYYANQ
+758 TYYDNK

-789 SMTNNGLELDLGW
+789 SMTNNGIELDLGW
-802 KAINKENLQLT
+802 NAIKKEDFKLS

-854 LFGTGSLTNPDG
+854 LFGTGSQTNPDG
-866 SFKLDANGFP
+866 SFLLDANGFP
-876 QITPSPIILGDPNP
+876 QITPSPVILGDPNP

-929 FGTTTATSNRETL
+929 FGTTEATSNRVTL

-1010 SYLIDGDGLNYI
+1010 SYLLDGDGLNSI
-1022 LGLDNIKLTVTGR
+1022 LGLDNIRLTATAR

-1070 SVLFSAAFNF
+1070 SVLFTAAFNF

>member
-1 MNKIG
+1 MKQLSTTLILSLCFCLSLFAQQAFSQT
-6 ISKLA
+6 IS
-11 FLFCFFLFS
+11 
-20 TFAISQRTITGN
+20 GN
-32 VSDEKGPL
+32 VTDEAGVPL
-40 PGANVIEQGTQN
+40 PGANVIIEGTSS

-58 DGNYQITLESD
+58 DGNFQIQAEQGQVLQF
-69 SSSIEI
+69 
-75 SYTGFFSQTI
+75 SYIGYMTQDI
-85 KVGEQSSI
+85 KVEGQDTI
-93 NLILKEDSQLLNEV
+93 NVSLEPDNQLEEV
-107 VVTSLGFKVSRDEQG
+107 VVTSLGFKVLRDQQG
-122 STSSVVNTQAV
+122 STSSVVSTNSV
-133 VRSGEPTLLNTLSGK
+133 VRSGEPTLLNSLSGK

-156 VSGDPGAGATIR
+156 ISGDPGAGSTIR

-175 FGASDP
+175 SGASDP

-194 NYNSGDGRG
+194 NYNSADGRG
-203 SRSGGVSNGS
+203 SRAGGVSNGS
-213 RINDLNPSDI
+213 RINDINPSDI
-223 ATLEVLKGAS
+223 ASIEVLKGAS

-245 VVVITTKEGQSGN
+245 VVVITTKEGQSGD
-258 AKFTFTS
+258 AKITFS
-265 TYSMDEVSER
+265 SSYSFDEVSER
-275 IPMQDTWGQGRAGVY
+275 IPMQNTWGQGRGGVY

-301 IPDRTGG
+301 MPDRAGG
-308 ADIFN
+308 ADTFD

-319 TARDGDVYYPITAKN
+319 TAQDGSIYYPITGKN
-334 SKETFVDKNWDNA
+334 SRESYVDRNWENA
-347 VQTGTFF
+347 MQTGTIF

-363 ADTGKYFFSL
+363 SDGQKYFFSL
-373 SNITQ
+373 SNLSQ
-378 EGIII
+378 DGIII

-409 MAYTYSLSDRIQQ
+409 MAYTYSVSDRIQG

-435 TPADFDN
+435 TPPDFDN
-442 TDYIGKYT
+442 TDYIGTYT

-491 VNRITATPQITIKPN
+491 VNRLTATPEITITPN
-506 NWLQIIGRGNIDFSD
+506 NWLQIIGRGNIDFAD
-521 DRRTTLYPIGS
+521 DRRTTFYPIGS

-551 YSFDLIGRATSDLT
+551 YSFDLIGRATTELT

-580 RTYNR
+580 RQYNR

-607 AEATSFS
+607 AEATSFE
-614 NFRTFRKSNRGY
+614 NFRTFRRSNRGY

-634 DQLYLNFSGG
+634 DQLFVNFSGG
-644 VESSSTIKGTFF
+644 LESSSTVNGTFF

-664 NFTKSTIESSV
+664 NFTESVLESSV

-701 EGGFSYSSYSDPLRV
+701 EGGFQYSTYSDPIAV

-749 FLDNDLTLG
+749 FFNNDLTFGL
-758 FTYYANQ
+758 TYYDNV

-772 VNLSPS
+772 VSLSPS

-789 SMTNNGLELDLGW
+789 SMTNNGIELDLGW
-802 KAINKENLQLT
+802 NAIKKEDFKLS

-854 LFGTGSLTNPDG
+854 LFGTGSQTNPDG
-866 SFKLDANGFP
+866 SFILDENGFP
-876 QITPSPIILGDPNP
+876 QITPSPVILGDPNP

-903 KLSLNVVVEHSE
+903 KLSLNVVIEHSE

-929 FGTTTATSNRETL
+929 FGTTEATSNRVTL

-954 TAGTTVRGNIKDFG
+954 NAGTTVRGNIKDFG

-990 QAYNF
+990 QVYNF

-1010 SYLIDGDGLNYI
+1010 SYLIDSEGLNSI
-1022 LGLDNIKLTVTGR
+1022 LGLDNIKLTATAR

-1070 SVLFSAAFNF
+1070 SVLFTAAFNF

>member
-1 MNKIG
+1 MKHLSKRLILSLCFCLSLFAQQAFSQT
-6 ISKLA
+6 IS
-11 FLFCFFLFS
+11 
-20 TFAISQRTITGN
+20 GN
-32 VSDEKGPL
+32 VTDEAGVPL
-40 PGANVIEQGTQN
+40 PAANVIIEGTST

-58 DGNYQITLESD
+58 DGNFQIQVEQGQVLQFSFIGYMTKNITLEGQD
-69 SSSIEI
+69 TINI
-75 SYTGFFSQTI
+75 SL
-85 KVGEQSSI
+85 EPD
-93 NLILKEDSQLLNEV
+93 NQLEEV
-107 VVTSLGFKVSRDEQG
+107 VVTSLGFKVLRDQQG
-122 STSSVVNTQAV
+122 STSSVVSTNAV
-133 VRSGEPTLLNTLSGK
+133 VRSGEPTLLNSLSGK

-156 VSGDPGAGATIR
+156 VSGDPGAGSTIR

-175 FGASDP
+175 SGASDP

-203 SRSGGVSNGS
+203 SRAGGVSNGS
-213 RINDLNPSDI
+213 RINDINPSDI
-223 ATLEVLKGAS
+223 ASIEVLKGAS

-245 VVVITTKEGQSGN
+245 VVVIRTKEGQSGD
-258 AKFTFTS
+258 AKITFS
-265 TYSMDEVSER
+265 SSYSFDEVSEK
-275 IPMQDTWGQGRAGVY
+275 IPMQDTWGQGRGGVY

-301 IPDRTGG
+301 IADRAGG
-308 ADIFN
+308 ADTFN

-319 TARDGDVYYPITAKN
+319 TAQDGSLYYPITAKN
-334 SKETFVDKNWDNA
+334 SRETFVDKNWDNA
-347 VQTGTFF
+347 MQTGAIF
-354 QNDLTISGG
+354 QNDFTISGG
-363 ADTGKYFFSL
+363 SEGQKYFFSL
-373 SNITQ
+373 SNLSQ

-409 MAYTYSLSDRIQQ
+409 IAYTYSVSDRIQG

-442 TDYIGKYT
+442 TDYIGTFT
-450 SSSGAETLNRH
+450 SSSGEETLNRQ

-491 VNRITATPQITIKPN
+491 VNRFTATPEITITPN
-506 NWLQIIGRGNIDFSD
+506 NWLKIIGRGNIDFAD

-551 YSFDLIGRATSDLT
+551 YSFDLIGRATTELT

-580 RTYNR
+580 RQYNR

-607 AEATSFS
+607 AEATSFQ
-614 NFRTFRKSNRGY
+614 NFRTFRRSNRGY
-626 AVLNFDMF
+626 AVLNFDIF
-634 DQLYLNFSGG
+634 DQLFVNFSGG
-644 VESSSTIKGTFF
+644 LESSSTVNGTFF

-664 NFTKSTIESSV
+664 NFTESVLESSV
-675 LSFGKLRASWGKVGV
+675 LSFGKLRASWGQVGV

-701 EGGFSYSSYSDPLRV
+701 EGGFSYSSYSDPIDI

-749 FLDNDLTLG
+749 FFDNDLTFGL
-758 FTYYANQ
+758 TYYDNK

-789 SMTNNGLELDLGW
+789 SMTNNGIELDLGW
-802 KAINKENLQLT
+802 NAIKKEDFKLS

-854 LFGTGSLTNPDG
+854 LFGTGSQTNPDG
-866 SFKLDANGFP
+866 SFLLDANGFP
-876 QITPSPIILGDPNP
+876 QITPSPVILGDPNP

-929 FGTTTATSNRETL
+929 FGTTEATSNRVTL

-1010 SYLIDGDGLNYI
+1010 SYLLDGDGLNSI
-1022 LGLDNIKLTVTGR
+1022 LGLDNIRLTATAR

-1070 SVLFSAAFNF
+1070 SVLFTAAFNF

>member
-1 MNKIG
+1 MKHLSKRLILSLCFCLSLFAQQAFSQT
-6 ISKLA
+6 IS
-11 FLFCFFLFS
+11 
-20 TFAISQRTITGN
+20 GN
-32 VSDEKGPL
+32 VTDEAGVPL
-40 PGANVIEQGTQN
+40 PAANVIIEGTSI

-58 DGNYQITLESD
+58 DGNFQIQVEQGQVLQFSFIGYMTKNITLEGQD
-69 SSSIEI
+69 TINI
-75 SYTGFFSQTI
+75 SL
-85 KVGEQSSI
+85 EPD
-93 NLILKEDSQLLNEV
+93 NQLEEV
-107 VVTSLGFKVSRDEQG
+107 VVTSLGFKVLRDQQG
-122 STSSVVNTQAV
+122 STSSVVSTNAV
-133 VRSGEPTLLNTLSGK
+133 VRSGEPTLLNSLSGK

-156 VSGDPGAGATIR
+156 VSGDPGAGSTIR

-175 FGASDP
+175 SGASDP

-203 SRSGGVSNGS
+203 SRAGGVSNGS
-213 RINDLNPSDI
+213 RINDINPSDI
-223 ATLEVLKGAS
+223 ASIEVLKGAS

-245 VVVITTKEGQSGN
+245 VVVIRTKEGQSGD
-258 AKFTFTS
+258 AKITFS
-265 TYSMDEVSER
+265 SSYSFDEVSEK
-275 IPMQDTWGQGRAGVY
+275 IPMQDTWGQGRGGVY

-301 IPDRTGG
+301 IADRAGG
-308 ADIFN
+308 ADTFN

-319 TARDGDVYYPITAKN
+319 TAQDGSLYYPITAKN
-334 SKETFVDKNWDNA
+334 SRETFVDKNWDNA
-347 VQTGTFF
+347 MQTGAIF
-354 QNDLTISGG
+354 QNDFTISGG
-363 ADTGKYFFSL
+363 SEGQKYFFSL
-373 SNITQ
+373 SNLSQ

-409 MAYTYSLSDRIQQ
+409 IAYTYSVSDRIQG

-442 TDYIGKYT
+442 TDYIGTYT
-450 SSSGAETLNRH
+450 SSSGEETLNRQ

-491 VNRITATPQITIKPN
+491 VNRFTATPEITITPN
-506 NWLQIIGRGNIDFSD
+506 NWLKIIGRGNIDFAD

-551 YSFDLIGRATSDLT
+551 YSFDLIGRATTELT

-580 RTYNR
+580 RQYNR

-607 AEATSFS
+607 AEATSFQ
-614 NFRTFRKSNRGY
+614 NFRTFRRSNRGY
-626 AVLNFDMF
+626 AVLNFDIF
-634 DQLYLNFSGG
+634 DQLFVNFSGG
-644 VESSSTIKGTFF
+644 LESSSTVNGTFF

-664 NFTKSTIESSV
+664 NFTESVLESSV
-675 LSFGKLRASWGKVGV
+675 LSFGKLRASWGQVGV

-701 EGGFSYSSYSDPLRV
+701 EGGFSYSSYSDPIDI

-749 FLDNDLTLG
+749 FFDNDLTFGL
-758 FTYYANQ
+758 TYYDNK

-789 SMTNNGLELDLGW
+789 SMTNNGIELDLGW
-802 KAINKENLQLT
+802 NAIKKEDFKLS

-854 LFGTGSLTNPDG
+854 LFGTGSQTNPDG
-866 SFKLDANGFP
+866 SFLLDANGFP
-876 QITPSPIILGDPNP
+876 QITPSPVILGDPNP

-915 GGDFMPRTLWVLHR
+915 GGDFMPRTLWVLNR
-929 FGTTTATSNRETL
+929 FGTTEATSNRVTL

-1010 SYLIDGDGLNYI
+1010 SYLLDGDGLNSI
-1022 LGLDNIKLTVTGR
+1022 LGLDNIRLTATAR

-1070 SVLFSAAFNF
+1070 SVLFTAAFNF

>member
-1 MNKIG
+1 MKQLSTTLILSLCFCLSLLAQQAFSQT
-6 ISKLA
+6 IS
-11 FLFCFFLFS
+11 
-20 TFAISQRTITGN
+20 GN
-32 VSDEKGPL
+32 VTDEAGVPL
-40 PGANVIEQGTQN
+40 PGANVIIEGTSS

-58 DGNYQITLESD
+58 DGNFQIQAEQGQVLQF
-69 SSSIEI
+69 
-75 SYTGFFSQTI
+75 SYIGYMTQDI
-85 KVGEQSSI
+85 KVEGQDTI
-93 NLILKEDSQLLNEV
+93 NVSLEPDNQLEEV
-107 VVTSLGFKVSRDEQG
+107 VVTSLGFKVLRDQQG
-122 STSSVVNTQAV
+122 STSSVVSTNSV
-133 VRSGEPTLLNTLSGK
+133 VRSGEPTLLNSLSGK

-156 VSGDPGAGATIR
+156 VSGDPGAGSTIR

-175 FGASDP
+175 SGASDP

-213 RINDLNPSDI
+213 RINDINPSDI
-223 ATLEVLKGAS
+223 ASIEVLKGAS

-245 VVVITTKEGQSGN
+245 VVVITTKEGQSGD
-258 AKFTFTS
+258 AKITFS
-265 TYSMDEVSER
+265 SSYSFDEVSER
-275 IPMQDTWGQGRAGVY
+275 IPMQNTWGQGRGGVY

-301 IPDRTGG
+301 MPDRAGG
-308 ADIFN
+308 ADTFN

-319 TARDGDVYYPITAKN
+319 TAQDGSIYYPITGKN
-334 SKETFVDKNWDNA
+334 SRESYVDRNWENA
-347 VQTGTFF
+347 MQTGTIF

-363 ADTGKYFFSL
+363 SDGQKYFFSL
-373 SNITQ
+373 SNLSQ
-378 EGIII
+378 DGIII

-409 MAYTYSLSDRIQQ
+409 MAYTYSVSDRIQG

-435 TPADFDN
+435 TPPDFDN
-442 TDYIGKYT
+442 TDYIGTYT
-450 SSSGAETLNRH
+450 SSSGAETLNRQ

-491 VNRITATPQITIKPN
+491 VNRLTATPEITITPN
-506 NWLQIIGRGNIDFSD
+506 NWLQIIGRGNIDFAD
-521 DRRTTLYPIGS
+521 DRRTTFYPIGS

-551 YSFDLIGRATSDLT
+551 YSFDLIGRATTELT

-580 RTYNR
+580 RQYNR

-607 AEATSFS
+607 AEATSFE
-614 NFRTFRKSNRGY
+614 NFRTFRRSNRGY

-634 DQLYLNFSGG
+634 DQLFVNFSGG
-644 VESSSTIKGTFF
+644 LESSSTVNGTFF

-664 NFTKSTIESSV
+664 NFTESVLESSV

-701 EGGFSYSSYSDPLRV
+701 EGGFQYSTYSDPIAV

-749 FLDNDLTLG
+749 FFNNDLTFGL
-758 FTYYANQ
+758 TYYDNV

-772 VNLSPS
+772 VSLSPS

-789 SMTNNGLELDLGW
+789 SMANNGIELDLGW
-802 KAINKENLQLT
+802 NAIKKEDFKLS

-854 LFGTGSLTNPDG
+854 LFGTGSQTNPDG
-866 SFKLDANGFP
+866 SFLLDANGFP
-876 QITPSPIILGDPNP
+876 QITPSPVILGDPNP

-929 FGTTTATSNRETL
+929 FGTTEATSNRVTL

-954 TAGTTVRGNIKDFG
+954 NAGTTVRGNIKDFG

-990 QAYNF
+990 QVYNF

-1010 SYLIDGDGLNYI
+1010 SYLIDSEGLNSI
-1022 LGLDNIKLTVTGR
+1022 LGLDNIKLTATAR

-1070 SVLFSAAFNF
+1070 SVLFTAAFNF

>member
-1 MNKIG
+1 MKHLSKRLILSLCFCLSLFAQQAFSQT
-6 ISKLA
+6 IS
-11 FLFCFFLFS
+11 
-20 TFAISQRTITGN
+20 GN
-32 VSDEKGPL
+32 VTDEAGVPL
-40 PGANVIEQGTQN
+40 PAANVIIEGTSI

-58 DGNYQITLESD
+58 DGNFQIQVEQGQVLQFSFIGYMTKNITLEGQD
-69 SSSIEI
+69 TINI
-75 SYTGFFSQTI
+75 SL
-85 KVGEQSSI
+85 EPD
-93 NLILKEDSQLLNEV
+93 NQLEEV
-107 VVTSLGFKVSRDEQG
+107 VVTSLGFKVLRDQQG
-122 STSSVVNTQAV
+122 STSSVVSTNAV
-133 VRSGEPTLLNTLSGK
+133 VRSGEPTLLNSLSGK

-156 VSGDPGAGATIR
+156 VSGDPGAGSTIR

-175 FGASDP
+175 SGASDP

-203 SRSGGVSNGS
+203 SRAGGVSNGS
-213 RINDLNPSDI
+213 RINDINPSDI
-223 ATLEVLKGAS
+223 ASIEVLKGAS

-245 VVVITTKEGQSGN
+245 VVVIRTKEGQSGD
-258 AKFTFTS
+258 AKITFS
-265 TYSMDEVSER
+265 SSYSFDEVSEK
-275 IPMQDTWGQGRAGVY
+275 IPMQDTWGQGRGGVY

-301 IPDRTGG
+301 IADRAGG
-308 ADIFN
+308 ADTFN

-319 TARDGDVYYPITAKN
+319 TAQDGSLYYPITAKN
-334 SKETFVDKNWDNA
+334 SRETFVDKNWDNA
-347 VQTGTFF
+347 MQTGAIF
-354 QNDLTISGG
+354 QNDFTISGG
-363 ADTGKYFFSL
+363 SEGQKYFFSL
-373 SNITQ
+373 SNLSQ

-409 MAYTYSLSDRIQQ
+409 IAYTYSVSDRIQG

-442 TDYIGKYT
+442 TDYIGTYT
-450 SSSGAETLNRH
+450 SSSGEETLNRQ

-491 VNRITATPQITIKPN
+491 VNRFTATPEITITPN
-506 NWLQIIGRGNIDFSD
+506 NWLKIIGRGNIDFAD

-551 YSFDLIGRATSDLT
+551 YSFDLIGRATTELT

-580 RTYNR
+580 RQYNR

-607 AEATSFS
+607 AEATSFQ
-614 NFRTFRKSNRGY
+614 NFRTFRRSNRGY
-626 AVLNFDMF
+626 AVLNFDIF
-634 DQLYLNFSGG
+634 DQLFVNFSGG
-644 VESSSTIKGTFF
+644 LESSSTVNGTFF

-664 NFTKSTIESSV
+664 NFTESVLESSV
-675 LSFGKLRASWGKVGV
+675 LSFGKLRASWGQVGV

-701 EGGFSYSSYSDPLRV
+701 EGGFSYSSYSDPIDI

-749 FLDNDLTLG
+749 FFDNDLTFGL
-758 FTYYANQ
+758 TYYDNK

-789 SMTNNGLELDLGW
+789 SMTNNGIELDLGW
-802 KAINKENLQLT
+802 NAIKKEDFKLS

-854 LFGTGSLTNPDG
+854 LFGTGSQTNPDG
-866 SFKLDANGFP
+866 SFLLDANGFP
-876 QITPSPIILGDPNP
+876 QITPSPVILGDPNP

-929 FGTTTATSNRETL
+929 FGTTEATSNRVTL

-1010 SYLIDGDGLNYI
+1010 SYLLGGDGLNSI
-1022 LGLDNIKLTVTGR
+1022 LGLDNIRLTATAR

-1070 SVLFSAAFNF
+1070 SVLFTAAFNF

>member
-1 MNKIG
+1 MKHLSKRLILSLCFCLSLFAQQAFSQT
-6 ISKLA
+6 IS
-11 FLFCFFLFS
+11 
-20 TFAISQRTITGN
+20 GN
-32 VSDEKGPL
+32 VTDEAGVPL
-40 PGANVIEQGTQN
+40 PAANVIIEGTSV

-58 DGNYQITLESD
+58 DGNFQIQVEQGQKLQFSFIGYMTKNITLEGQD
-69 SSSIEI
+69 TINI
-75 SYTGFFSQTI
+75 SL
-85 KVGEQSSI
+85 EPD
-93 NLILKEDSQLLNEV
+93 NQLEEV
-107 VVTSLGFKVSRDEQG
+107 VVTSLGFKVLRDQQG
-122 STSSVVNTQAV
+122 STSSVVSTNAV
-133 VRSGEPTLLNTLSGK
+133 VRSGEPTLLNSLSGK

-156 VSGDPGAGATIR
+156 VSGDPGAGSTIR

-175 FGASDP
+175 SGASDP

-203 SRSGGVSNGS
+203 SRAGGVSNGS
-213 RINDLNPSDI
+213 RINDINPSDI
-223 ATLEVLKGAS
+223 ASIEVLKGAS

-245 VVVITTKEGQSGN
+245 VVVIRTKEGQSGD
-258 AKFTFTS
+258 AKITFS
-265 TYSMDEVSER
+265 SSYSFDEVSEK
-275 IPMQDTWGQGRAGVY
+275 IPMQDTWGQGRGGVY

-301 IPDRTGG
+301 IADRAGG
-308 ADIFN
+308 ADTFN

-319 TARDGDVYYPITAKN
+319 TAQDGSLYYPITAKN
-334 SKETFVDKNWDNA
+334 SRETFVDKNWDNA
-347 VQTGTFF
+347 MQTGAIF
-354 QNDLTISGG
+354 QNDFTISGG
-363 ADTGKYFFSL
+363 SEGQKYFFSL
-373 SNITQ
+373 SNLSQ

-409 MAYTYSLSDRIQQ
+409 IAYTYSVSDRIQG

-442 TDYIGKYT
+442 TDYIGTYT
-450 SSSGAETLNRH
+450 SSSGEETLNRQ

-491 VNRITATPQITIKPN
+491 VNRFTATPEITITPN
-506 NWLQIIGRGNIDFSD
+506 NWLKIIGRGNIDFAD

-551 YSFDLIGRATSDLT
+551 YSFDLIGRATTELT
-565 SDISLTSTVGWSLND
+565 SDVSLTSTVGWSLND
-580 RTYNR
+580 RQYNR

-607 AEATSFS
+607 AEATSFQ
-614 NFRTFRKSNRGY
+614 NFRTFRRSNRGY
-626 AVLNFDMF
+626 AVLNFDIF
-634 DQLYLNFSGG
+634 DQLFVNFSGG
-644 VESSSTIKGTFF
+644 LESSSTVNGTFF

-664 NFTKSTIESSV
+664 NFTESVLESSV
-675 LSFGKLRASWGKVGV
+675 LSFGKLRASWGQVGV

-701 EGGFSYSSYSDPLRV
+701 EGGFSYSSYSDPIDI

-749 FLDNDLTLG
+749 FFDNDLTFGL
-758 FTYYANQ
+758 TYYDNK

-789 SMTNNGLELDLGW
+789 SMTNNGIELDLGW
-802 KAINKENLQLT
+802 NAIKKEDFKLS

-854 LFGTGSLTNPDG
+854 LFGTGSQTNPDG
-866 SFKLDANGFP
+866 SFLLDANGFP
-876 QITPSPIILGDPNP
+876 QITPSPVILGDPNP

-929 FGTTTATSNRETL
+929 FGTTEATSNRVTL

-1010 SYLIDGDGLNYI
+1010 SYLLDGDGLNSI
-1022 LGLDNIKLTVTGR
+1022 LGLDNIRLTATAR

-1070 SVLFSAAFNF
+1070 SVLFTAAFNF

>member
-1 MNKIG
+1 MKQLSTTLILSLCFCLSLLAQQAFSQT
-6 ISKLA
+6 IS
-11 FLFCFFLFS
+11 
-20 TFAISQRTITGN
+20 GN
-32 VSDEKGPL
+32 VTDEAGVPL
-40 PGANVIEQGTQN
+40 PGANVIIEGTSS

-58 DGNYQITLESD
+58 DGNFQIQAEQGQVLQF
-69 SSSIEI
+69 
-75 SYTGFFSQTI
+75 SYIGYMTQDI
-85 KVGEQSSI
+85 KVEGQDTI
-93 NLILKEDSQLLNEV
+93 NVSLEPDNQLEEV
-107 VVTSLGFKVSRDEQG
+107 VVTSLGFKVLRDQQG
-122 STSSVVNTQAV
+122 STSSVVSTNSV
-133 VRSGEPTLLNTLSGK
+133 VRSGEPTLLNSLSGK

-156 VSGDPGAGATIR
+156 VSGDPGAGSTIR

-175 FGASDP
+175 SGASDP

-213 RINDLNPSDI
+213 RINDINPSDI
-223 ATLEVLKGAS
+223 ASIEVLKGAS

-245 VVVITTKEGQSGN
+245 VVVITTKEGQSGD
-258 AKFTFTS
+258 AKITFS
-265 TYSMDEVSER
+265 SSYSFDEVSER
-275 IPMQDTWGQGRAGVY
+275 IPMQNTWGQGRGGVY

-301 IPDRTGG
+301 MPDRAGG
-308 ADIFN
+308 ADTFN

-319 TARDGDVYYPITAKN
+319 TAQDGSIYYPITGKN
-334 SKETFVDKNWDNA
+334 SRESYVDRNWENA
-347 VQTGTFF
+347 MQTGTIF

-363 ADTGKYFFSL
+363 SDGQKYFFSL
-373 SNITQ
+373 SNLSQ
-378 EGIII
+378 DGIII

-409 MAYTYSLSDRIQQ
+409 MAYTYSVSDRIQG

-435 TPADFDN
+435 TPPDFDN
-442 TDYIGKYT
+442 TDYIGTYT
-450 SSSGAETLNRH
+450 SSSGAETLNRQ

-491 VNRITATPQITIKPN
+491 VNRLTATPEITITPN
-506 NWLQIIGRGNIDFSD
+506 NWLQIIGRGNIDFAD
-521 DRRTTLYPIGS
+521 DRRTTFYPIGS

-551 YSFDLIGRATSDLT
+551 YSFDLIGRATTELT

-580 RTYNR
+580 RQYNR

-607 AEATSFS
+607 AEATSFE
-614 NFRTFRKSNRGY
+614 NFRTFRRSNRGY

-634 DQLYLNFSGG
+634 DQLFVNFSGG
-644 VESSSTIKGTFF
+644 LESSSTVNGTFF

-664 NFTKSTIESSV
+664 NFTESVLESSV

-701 EGGFSYSSYSDPLRV
+701 EGGFSYSTYSDPIAI

-749 FLDNDLTLG
+749 FFNNDLTFGL
-758 FTYYANQ
+758 TYYDNV

-772 VNLSPS
+772 VSLSPS

-789 SMTNNGLELDLGW
+789 SMTNNGIELDLGW
-802 KAINKENLQLT
+802 NAIKKEDFKLS

-854 LFGTGSLTNPDG
+854 LFGTGSQTNPDG
-866 SFKLDANGFP
+866 SFILDENGFP
-876 QITPSPIILGDPNP
+876 QITPSPVILGDPNP

-929 FGTTTATSNRETL
+929 FGTTEATSNRVTL

-954 TAGTTVRGNIKDFG
+954 NAGTTVRGNIKDFG

-990 QAYNF
+990 QVYNF

-1010 SYLIDGDGLNYI
+1010 SYLIDSEGLNSI
-1022 LGLDNIKLTVTGR
+1022 LGLDNIKLTATAR

-1070 SVLFSAAFNF
+1070 SVLFTAAFNF

>member
-1 MNKIG
+1 MKHLSKRLILSLCFCLSLFAQQAFSQT
-6 ISKLA
+6 IS
-11 FLFCFFLFS
+11 
-20 TFAISQRTITGN
+20 GN
-32 VSDEKGPL
+32 VTDEAGVPL
-40 PGANVIEQGTQN
+40 PAANVIIEGTSI

-58 DGNYQITLESD
+58 DGNFQIQVEQGQVLQFSFIGYMTKNITLEGQD
-69 SSSIEI
+69 TINI
-75 SYTGFFSQTI
+75 SL
-85 KVGEQSSI
+85 EPD
-93 NLILKEDSQLLNEV
+93 NQLEEV
-107 VVTSLGFKVSRDEQG
+107 VVTSLGFKVLRDQQG
-122 STSSVVNTQAV
+122 STSSVVSTNAV
-133 VRSGEPTLLNTLSGK
+133 VRSGEPTLLNSLSGK

-156 VSGDPGAGATIR
+156 VSGDPGAGSTIR

-175 FGASDP
+175 SGASDP

-203 SRSGGVSNGS
+203 SRAGGVSNGS
-213 RINDLNPSDI
+213 RINDINPSDI
-223 ATLEVLKGAS
+223 ASIEVLKGAS

-245 VVVITTKEGQSGN
+245 VVVIRTKEGQSGD
-258 AKFTFTS
+258 AKITFS
-265 TYSMDEVSER
+265 SSYSFDEVSEK
-275 IPMQDTWGQGRAGVY
+275 IPMQDTWGQGRGGVY

-301 IPDRTGG
+301 IADRAGG
-308 ADIFN
+308 ADTFN

-319 TARDGDVYYPITAKN
+319 TAQDGSLYYPITAKN
-334 SKETFVDKNWDNA
+334 SRETFVDKNWDNA
-347 VQTGTFF
+347 MQTGAIF
-354 QNDLTISGG
+354 QNDFTISGG
-363 ADTGKYFFSL
+363 SEGQKYFFSL
-373 SNITQ
+373 SNLSQ

-409 MAYTYSLSDRIQQ
+409 IAYTYSVSDRIQG

-442 TDYIGKYT
+442 TDYIGTYT
-450 SSSGAETLNRH
+450 SSSGEETLNRQ

-491 VNRITATPQITIKPN
+491 VNRFTATPEITITPN
-506 NWLQIIGRGNIDFSD
+506 NWLKIIGRGNIDFAD

-551 YSFDLIGRATSDLT
+551 YSFDLIGRATTELT
-565 SDISLTSTVGWSLND
+565 SDVSLTSTVGWSLND
-580 RTYNR
+580 RQYNR

-607 AEATSFS
+607 AEATSFQ
-614 NFRTFRKSNRGY
+614 NFRTFRRSNRGY
-626 AVLNFDMF
+626 AVLNFDIF
-634 DQLYLNFSGG
+634 DQLFVNFSGG
-644 VESSSTIKGTFF
+644 LESSSTVNGTFF

-664 NFTKSTIESSV
+664 NFTESVLESSV
-675 LSFGKLRASWGKVGV
+675 LSFGKLRASWGQVGV

-701 EGGFSYSSYSDPLRV
+701 EGGFSYSSYSDPIDI

-749 FLDNDLTLG
+749 FFDNDLTFGL
-758 FTYYANQ
+758 TYYDNK

-789 SMTNNGLELDLGW
+789 SMTNNGIELDLGW
-802 KAINKENLQLT
+802 NAIKKEDFKLS

-854 LFGTGSLTNPDG
+854 LFGTGSQTNPDG
-866 SFKLDANGFP
+866 SFLLDANGFP
-876 QITPSPIILGDPNP
+876 QITPSPVILGDPNP

-929 FGTTTATSNRETL
+929 FGTTEATSNRVTL

-1010 SYLIDGDGLNYI
+1010 SYLLDGDGLNSI
-1022 LGLDNIKLTVTGR
+1022 LGLDNIRLTATAR

-1070 SVLFSAAFNF
+1070 SVLFTAAFNF

>member
-1 MNKIG
+1 MKHLSKRLILSLCFCLSLFAQQAFSQT
-6 ISKLA
+6 IS
-11 FLFCFFLFS
+11 
-20 TFAISQRTITGN
+20 GN
-32 VSDEKGPL
+32 VTDEAGVPL
-40 PGANVIEQGTQN
+40 PAANVIIEGTSI

-58 DGNYQITLESD
+58 DGNFQIQVEQGQVLQFSFIGYMTKNITLEGQD
-69 SSSIEI
+69 TINI
-75 SYTGFFSQTI
+75 SL
-85 KVGEQSSI
+85 EPD
-93 NLILKEDSQLLNEV
+93 NQLEEV
-107 VVTSLGFKVSRDEQG
+107 VVTSLGFKVLRDQQG
-122 STSSVVNTQAV
+122 STSSVVSTNAV
-133 VRSGEPTLLNTLSGK
+133 VRSGEPTLLNSLSGK

-156 VSGDPGAGATIR
+156 VSGDPGAGSTIR

-175 FGASDP
+175 SGASDP

-203 SRSGGVSNGS
+203 SRAGGVSNGS
-213 RINDLNPSDI
+213 RINDINPSDI
-223 ATLEVLKGAS
+223 ASIEVLKGAS

-245 VVVITTKEGQSGN
+245 VVVIRTKEGQSGD
-258 AKFTFTS
+258 AKITFS
-265 TYSMDEVSER
+265 SSYSFDEVSEK
-275 IPMQDTWGQGRAGVY
+275 IPMQDTWGQGRGGVY

-301 IPDRTGG
+301 IADRAGG
-308 ADIFN
+308 ADTFN

-319 TARDGDVYYPITAKN
+319 TAQDGSLYYPITAKN
-334 SKETFVDKNWDNA
+334 SRETFVDKNWDNA
-347 VQTGTFF
+347 MQTGAIF
-354 QNDLTISGG
+354 QNDFTISGG
-363 ADTGKYFFSL
+363 SEGQKYFFSL
-373 SNITQ
+373 SNLSQ

-409 MAYTYSLSDRIQQ
+409 IAYTYSVSDRIQG

-442 TDYIGKYT
+442 TDYIGTYT
-450 SSSGAETLNRH
+450 SSSGEETLNRQ

-491 VNRITATPQITIKPN
+491 VNRFTATPEITITPN
-506 NWLQIIGRGNIDFSD
+506 NWLKIIGRGNIDFAD

-551 YSFDLIGRATSDLT
+551 YSFDLIGRATTELT

-580 RTYNR
+580 RQYNR

-607 AEATSFS
+607 AEATSFQ
-614 NFRTFRKSNRGY
+614 NFRTFRRSNRGY
-626 AVLNFDMF
+626 AVLNFDIF
-634 DQLYLNFSGG
+634 DQLFVNFSGG
-644 VESSSTIKGTFF
+644 LESSSTVNGTFF

-664 NFTKSTIESSV
+664 NFTESVLESSV
-675 LSFGKLRASWGKVGV
+675 LSFGKLRASWGQVGV

-701 EGGFSYSSYSDPLRV
+701 EGGFSYSSYSDPIDI

-749 FLDNDLTLG
+749 FFDNDLTFGL
-758 FTYYANQ
+758 TYYDNK

-789 SMTNNGLELDLGW
+789 SMTNNGIELDLGW
-802 KAINKENLQLT
+802 NAIKKEDFKLS

-824 VTDLFGTETINLSPG
+824 VTDLFGTEKINLSPG

-854 LFGTGSLTNPDG
+854 LFGTGSQTNPDG
-866 SFKLDANGFP
+866 SFLLDANGFP
-876 QITPSPIILGDPNP
+876 QITPSPVILGDPNP

-915 GGDFMPRTLWVLHR
+915 GGDFMPRTLWVLNR
-929 FGTTTATSNRETL
+929 FGTTEATSNRVTL

-1010 SYLIDGDGLNYI
+1010 SYLLDGDGLNSI
-1022 LGLDNIKLTVTGR
+1022 LGLDNIRLTATAR

-1070 SVLFSAAFNF
+1070 SVLFTAAFNF

>member
-1 MNKIG
+1 MKHLSKRLILSLCFCLSLFAQQAFSQT
-6 ISKLA
+6 IS
-11 FLFCFFLFS
+11 
-20 TFAISQRTITGN
+20 GN
-32 VSDEKGPL
+32 VTDEAGVPL
-40 PGANVIEQGTQN
+40 PGANVIIEGTSI

-58 DGNYQITLESD
+58 DGNFQIQVEQGQVLQFSFIGYMTKNITLEGQD
-69 SSSIEI
+69 TINI
-75 SYTGFFSQTI
+75 SL
-85 KVGEQSSI
+85 EPD
-93 NLILKEDSQLLNEV
+93 NQLEEV
-107 VVTSLGFKVSRDEQG
+107 VVTSLGFKVLRDQQG
-122 STSSVVNTQAV
+122 STSSVVSTNAV
-133 VRSGEPTLLNTLSGK
+133 VRSGEPTLLNSLSGK

-156 VSGDPGAGATIR
+156 VSGDPGAGSTIR

-175 FGASDP
+175 SGASDP

-203 SRSGGVSNGS
+203 SRAGGVSNGS
-213 RINDLNPSDI
+213 RINDINPSDI
-223 ATLEVLKGAS
+223 ASIEVLKGAS

-245 VVVITTKEGQSGN
+245 VVVIRTKEGQSGD
-258 AKFTFTS
+258 AKITFS
-265 TYSMDEVSER
+265 SSYSFDEVSEK
-275 IPMQDTWGQGRAGVY
+275 IPMQDTWGQGRGGVY

-301 IPDRTGG
+301 IAGRAGG
-308 ADIFN
+308 ADTFN

-319 TARDGDVYYPITAKN
+319 TAQDGSLYYPITAKN
-334 SKETFVDKNWDNA
+334 SRETFVDKNWDNA
-347 VQTGTFF
+347 MQTGAIF
-354 QNDLTISGG
+354 QNDFTISGG
-363 ADTGKYFFSL
+363 SEGQKYFFSL
-373 SNITQ
+373 SNLSQ

-409 MAYTYSLSDRIQQ
+409 IAYTYSVSDRIQG

-442 TDYIGKYT
+442 TDYIGTYT
-450 SSSGAETLNRH
+450 SSSGEETLNRQ

-491 VNRITATPQITIKPN
+491 VNRFTATPEITITPN
-506 NWLQIIGRGNIDFSD
+506 NWLKIIGRGNIDFAD

-551 YSFDLIGRATSDLT
+551 YSFDLIGRATTELT

-580 RTYNR
+580 RQYNR

-607 AEATSFS
+607 AEATSFQ
-614 NFRTFRKSNRGY
+614 NFRTFRRSNRGY
-626 AVLNFDMF
+626 AVLNFDIF
-634 DQLYLNFSGG
+634 DQLFVNFSGG
-644 VESSSTIKGTFF
+644 LESSSTVNGTFF

-664 NFTKSTIESSV
+664 NFTESVLESSV
-675 LSFGKLRASWGKVGV
+675 LSFGKLRASWGQVGV

-701 EGGFSYSSYSDPLRV
+701 EGGFSYSSYSDPIDI

-749 FLDNDLTLG
+749 FFDNDLTFGL
-758 FTYYANQ
+758 TYYDNK

-789 SMTNNGLELDLGW
+789 SMTNNGIELDLGW
-802 KAINKENLQLT
+802 NAIKKEDFKLS

-854 LFGTGSLTNPDG
+854 LFGTGSQTNPDG
-866 SFKLDANGFP
+866 SFLLDANGFP
-876 QITPSPIILGDPNP
+876 QITPSPVILGDPNP

-929 FGTTTATSNRETL
+929 FGTTEATSNRVTL

-1010 SYLIDGDGLNYI
+1010 SYLLDGDGLNSI
-1022 LGLDNIKLTVTGR
+1022 LGLDNIRLTATAR

-1070 SVLFSAAFNF
+1070 SVLFTAAFNF